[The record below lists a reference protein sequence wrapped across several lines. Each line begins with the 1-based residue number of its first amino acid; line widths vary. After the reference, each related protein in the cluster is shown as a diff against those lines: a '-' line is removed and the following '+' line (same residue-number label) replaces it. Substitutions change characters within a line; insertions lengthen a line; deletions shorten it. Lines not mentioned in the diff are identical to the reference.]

1 MTDNEIEAAIKN
13 IPQKKSPGP
22 DGFSAEFYH
31 TFKEKLIPTVL
42 NLFQEIELEGTLPN
56 SLYEASII
64 PIPKLDKETSTNENY
79 RPISLMNNDAKI
91 LNKIKANRIP
101 YHSRKII
108 NHDQVGFI
116 SGITEQKE
124 QR

>member
-1 MTDNEIEAAIKN
+1 
-13 IPQKKSPGP
+13 
-22 DGFSAEFYH
+22 
-31 TFKEKLIPTVL
+31 
-42 NLFQEIELEGTLPN
+42 
-56 SLYEASII
+56 LYEASII

-124 QR
+124 QC